1 MSVADSAIDTAAI
14 AYARALLR
22 APRRRQ
28 KMLPVLLAAA
38 FAAVAAVSFA
48 TVMVLA
54 PPLTTQHLPKER
66 LGD

>member
-1 MSVADSAIDTAAI
+1 MSGADSAVDTAAI

-54 PPLTTQHLPKER
+54 PPLTTQHLPQDR

>member
-1 MSVADSAIDTAAI
+1 MSAADSTLDTAAL

-22 APRRRQ
+22 TPTRRQ
-28 KMLPVLLAAA
+28 KMLPVLIAAA
-38 FAAVAAVSFA
+38 FAASAAVSFA
-48 TVMVLA
+48 AVMVLA

>member
-1 MSVADSAIDTAAI
+1 MPVADSAIDTTAI

-48 TVMVLA
+48 TVMILA